1 MTSVGR
7 RGYLVKYFKDVLGK
21 NGEVHAANSTKLCPA
36 FTYADYCVVTPL
48 IYDKEYIDF
57 LKNYCISKA
66 ISVVISL
73 FDIDL
78 LVLAKHKQEFIDIG
92 VTIVVSD
99 EEVVEI
105 CNDKW
110 KTYLFLKDAGFQTP
124 KTYLKIEDV
133 LQNIEHR
140 NIHYPLILKP
150 RWGMGSLS
158 IYVADNQ
165 EELCVLYKK
174 VNNQI
179 QENYLKYESANTPEQ
194 NVLIQEMLYGQE
206 YGIDIINDLRGNY
219 QTSIVKKKIAMRAG
233 ETDCA
238 MTVQMKP
245 LEKCG
250 EKLSKNLRHI
260 GNLDVDVIS
269 SQENKPYIIDMNAR
283 FGGGYP
289 FSHCAGVDLP
299 GAIIMWLEGKAVN
312 KKMLTPQ
319 IGVKAY
325 KDIGMISS
333 TRVYNTLKSR

>member
-1 MTSVGR
+1 M
-7 RGYLVKYFKDVLGK
+7 
-21 NGEVHAANSTKLCPA
+21 
-36 FTYADYCVVTPL
+36 
-48 IYDKEYIDF
+48 
-57 LKNYCISKA
+57 
-66 ISVVISL
+66 
-73 FDIDL
+73 
-78 LVLAKHKQEFIDIG
+78 
-92 VTIVVSD
+92 
-99 EEVVEI
+99 
-105 CNDKW
+105 
-110 KTYLFLKDAGFQTP
+110 
-124 KTYLKIEDV
+124 
-133 LQNIEHR
+133 
-140 NIHYPLILKP
+140 
-150 RWGMGSLS
+150 
-158 IYVADNQ
+158 
-165 EELCVLYKK
+165 LYKK